1 MSANKLGDSCID
13 YLQGHSSQIN
23 SNKLLISRVSH
34 REWNPVCLCLQ
45 EKKIISNCEGVE
57 KTEGEKKVM
66 YKEGQEPASVNKD
79 DLPC

>member
-1 MSANKLGDSCID
+1 MQLWRLASARSFVKPQSMIVARVLNFGVL
-13 YLQGHSSQIN
+13 LRIN
-23 SNKLLISRVSH
+23 EI
-34 REWNPVCLCLQ
+34 CLCLQ